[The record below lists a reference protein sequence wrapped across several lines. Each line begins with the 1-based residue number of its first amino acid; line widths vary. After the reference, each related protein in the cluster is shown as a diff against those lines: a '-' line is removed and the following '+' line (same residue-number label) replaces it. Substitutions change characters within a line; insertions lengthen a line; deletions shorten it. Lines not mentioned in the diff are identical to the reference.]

1 MHGGKINPDLVQ
13 SKLFF
18 ELVIEAFICVD
29 EVKETEKFTY
39 DIEKEIDR
47 NKTYV
52 VRWAK
57 WQGRLDQRSGEV
69 ESQNAI
75 DMKMT
80 DIWEEKC
87 LPGRRALGAMR

>member
-52 VRWAK
+52 VR
-57 WQGRLDQRSGEV
+57 
-69 ESQNAI
+69 
-75 DMKMT
+75 
-80 DIWEEKC
+80 
-87 LPGRRALGAMR
+87 